1 MTILGV
7 ILIIFGLWSS
17 YDYLK
22 GFKKQ
27 SDLEFTDYFLFE
39 MKQSYG
45 LRSVVSIIGAYALGV
60 LILIGY
66 FNN

>member
-7 ILIIFGLWSS
+7 FLIIYGLWSS

-27 SDLEFTDYFLFE
+27 TDLDFMDYFLSE
-39 MKQSYG
+39 LKQSYG
-45 LRSVVSIIGAYALGV
+45 LQIVVGIIGAYLLGV